1 MVEIRNFAYS
11 PQTVEIRAGGS
22 VRFINRDRAG
32 HTATADDGYFD
43 TGMLGQNEEAVIT
56 FDEAGEFPY
65 YCIPHPHMRGTIVV
79 K

>member
-1 MVEIRNFAYS
+1 VVEIRNFAYS